1 MLKNHNDDYILVK
14 KNSVEHLILLS
25 LYRQIELDN
34 KREIGKCLQLA
45 CEYVC
50 KNFINQQTNLSC
62 LLREES
68 DEIKTDKNASGFDLV
83 TTETLLTINA
93 KCRTSQLHM
102 APSGRRMSFKN
113 QKSLDQGYSRYAIGE
128 ADVYMIVIPNDDYL
142 DYTKWDFIAIPEYEL
157 YDPKIPGYLL
167 GTVPK
172 DIEKKYKGIEK
183 SILTLQEL
191 NEKKK
196 QIILE
201 ISNEIQQSIH

>member
-1 MLKNHNDDYILVK
+1 MLENYNDEYVLVK

-25 LYRQIELDN
+25 LHRQIELDN

-50 KNFINQQTNLSC
+50 KSFINEQTSLTC

-68 DEIKTDKNASGFDLV
+68 EEIKTDKNASGFDLV

-128 ADVYMIVIPNDDYL
+128 CDVYMIVIPNDDYL
-142 DYTKWDFIAIPEYEL
+142 DYTKWDFIAIPEYEI
-157 YDPKIPGYLL
+157 YDSKIPGYLI

-172 DIEKKYKGIEK
+172 DIAEKYKGIEK

-201 ISNEIQQSIH
+201 ISNEIQQSIY